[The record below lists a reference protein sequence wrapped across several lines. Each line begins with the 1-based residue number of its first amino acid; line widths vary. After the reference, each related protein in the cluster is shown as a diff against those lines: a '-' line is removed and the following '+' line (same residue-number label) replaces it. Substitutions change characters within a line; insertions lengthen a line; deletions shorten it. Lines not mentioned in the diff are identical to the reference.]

1 MSFGGL
7 TAEADFTFRM
17 CHFVLYNQHDLPVM
31 SLILTSTADRTDISS
46 GSRMQEN
53 PVDPKKIVRVD
64 SLILERTS
72 HYLQL
77 APFLVVVNEDK
88 SSKLESCQRNNIDE
102 WNPRNALVCGMFGTC
117 PSSHTIG
124 LFTANYDLSSNVK
137 EIIIYIIDGKDHE
150 NDDNYLE
157 YIHAAVEVF
166 KTNVMHFPSSRPH
179 CTRDIGF
186 SLMRGNDRIN
196 SSLHMRQCFRELA
209 GLLSLSPVRI
219 TSAKI
224 LSNLIDDS
232 FSSTSTAHAFHRDAF
247 FEGVRVQ
254 IARRC
259 WTKDLEDAICF
270 LIDEKG
276 GYAGSYGS
284 EGDKLAL
291 TRSPLTRLPSY
302 LPLPL
307 PLLSSPCPSDQATC

>member
-1 MSFGGL
+1 
-7 TAEADFTFRM
+7 
-17 CHFVLYNQHDLPVM
+17 M
-31 SLILTSTADRTDISS
+31 SLIMASTADRTDISS
-46 GSRMQEN
+46 GSRIQDLFEN

-150 NDDNYLE
+150 DDDDNME

-166 KTNVMHFPSSRPH
+166 KTNVMRFPPSRPH
-179 CTRDIGF
+179 CTRDVGF

-196 SSLHMRQCFRELA
+196 SSLHVRQCFRELA
-209 GLLSLSPVRI
+209 GYLSLSPVRI

-224 LSNLIDDS
+224 LSNLIDDG
-232 FSSTSTAHAFHRDAF
+232 FSSTSTAHAFHSNAF
-247 FEGVRVQ
+247 FEGVRLQ

-270 LIDEKG
+270 LMDEKG

-284 EGDKLAL
+284 EGEKLAL
-291 TRSPLTRLPSY
+291 RH
-302 LPLPL
+302 PLPL
-307 PLLSSPCPSDQATC
+307 PIMPLLSHPLPLPHSPSPPSCHPLFK